1 MIAKVGIVTMS
12 MDKWEIRQIS
22 NEIKKWGYD
31 TEFIN
36 EQNTII
42 DYRKVAARMRSYNSV
57 LGRVERPIL
66 YQGLT
71 ILRSLEIAGE
81 RVFNNSEAI
90 HNGQNKAYC
99 SLLLSRA
106 GIPHPRTIF
115 GFDSNTINKELDNMS
130 FPVVFKPWIGGRGIG
145 IVRADNKSIAQDFIE
160 IMEHNHQPFYIQEF
174 VLNSK
179 NDKFRDIR
187 VFVVGNG
194 VIGAFCREASV
205 DNWKTNLSCGGI
217 PKKYKLNPAVEEMAL
232 QAVRSIGADIAGVD
246 VIENDNGYQVLEV
259 NVCPL
264 FRGFYEIT
272 GINPAKSIAG
282 LLLNPE
288 AMPYAAGS

>member
-12 MDKWEIRQIS
+12 MDKWEIGQIC

-31 TEFIN
+31 AELIN

-42 DYRKVAARMRSYNSV
+42 DYRKVAAKMRRYNAV

-99 SLLLSRA
+99 SLSLSQA

-115 GFDSNTINKELDNMS
+115 GFSSETINKELDYMN

-145 IVRADNKSIAQDFIE
+145 IVRADNPSVAQDFME
-160 IMEHNHQPFYIQEF
+160 IMEYNQQPLYIQEF
-174 VLNSK
+174 VRNSK
-179 NDKFRDIR
+179 IDNFRDIR
-187 VFVVGNG
+187 VFVVGDRI
-194 VIGAFCREASV
+194 IGAYYREASD
-205 DNWKTNLSCGGI
+205 DNWKTNLSYGGI
-217 PKKYKLNPAVEEMAL
+217 PKKYKLEPAVEDMAL
-232 QAVRSIGADIAGVD
+232 QALRAVGADIAGVD
-246 VIENDNGYQVLEV
+246 VIESDNGYQVLEV

-272 GINPAKSIAG
+272 GINPAKSIAE

-288 AMPYAAGS
+288 AMPCAAGS